1 MSITI
6 DKDLKQ
12 AILDFR
18 TARDWEQFH
27 TLRTLSTSLVI
38 EAGELA
44 ELTQWTPDHA
54 LDERA
59 SEVRARLEDEVAD
72 LLILMT
78 YLVHDQDIDVAGAIE
93 RKLAKNDK
101 KYPVDQF
108 KGSSRKYN
116 E

>member
-1 MSITI
+1 MSIMI
-6 DKDLKQ
+6 DKDLQ
-12 AILDFR
+12 RAILDFR
-18 TARDWEQFH
+18 DARDWKQFH
-27 TLRTLSTSLVI
+27 TLRTLSTSLMI

-54 LDERA
+54 LGERA

-78 YLVHDQDIDVAGAIE
+78 YLVHDQDIDVAQAIE

-101 KYPVDQF
+101 KYPVDRF
-108 KGSSRKYN
+108 KGTSRKYN